1 MTTPEQARELA
12 SLLDDAP
19 YECGCTMESADALRD
34 LARQVEELQ
43 ANAERYRWLRRG
55 GYTHQFATSV
65 LNDTPFG
72 IDESIDKARRAK

>member
-12 SLLDDAP
+12 EWLEKANFHI
-19 YECGCTMESADALRD
+19 EADALRE

-43 ANAERYRWLRRG
+43 ADAERYRWLRRG
-55 GYTHQFATSV
+55 GYTHHFATIV

-72 IDESIDKARRAK
+72 IDESIDKARKAK